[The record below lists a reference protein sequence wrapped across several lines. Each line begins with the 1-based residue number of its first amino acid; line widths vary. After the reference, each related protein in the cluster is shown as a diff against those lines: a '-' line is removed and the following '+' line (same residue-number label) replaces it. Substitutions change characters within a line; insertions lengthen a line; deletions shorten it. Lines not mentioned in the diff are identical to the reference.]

1 MYTKALTSLTILFF
15 MMGFITCLNDILIPY
30 LKEIFNLDYGQAA
43 LVQFCFFGAYGL
55 TSIPA
60 SKIIERMGYQV
71 GMVLGF
77 AITALGCLLFFPAV
91 SFHSYN
97 LFLFAL
103 FILASGI
110 VLLQV
115 AANPYVSVIGPKE
128 SASSRLTMVQAFN
141 SFGTFLAPFF
151 GSYFI
156 LRGISKATD
165 AGAVRYPYLF
175 IAAVLVVIAF
185 ALSRIK
191 LPSLNT
197 EVTNSTSWRKVLKD
211 PSLLMGVVGIF
222 SYVGAEVAIGSFLV
236 NYVMGLMPMQETEA
250 ATLVALYWGGAMVGR
265 FLGIFTLKEFSPGKV
280 LAVHSMLAI
289 ALIMISINSRGIMS
303 VYSMVLVGLCNSIMF
318 PTIFTLG
325 IKNLGPGEEQK
336 GSGILATAIL
346 GGALIPVLTGEVADR
361 MGFRVAFLLPV
372 FCYAYIAFLGLRNAT
387 VRVLSTEKIH

>member
-1 MYTKALTSLTILFF
+1 
-15 MMGFITCLNDILIPY
+15 MGFITCLNDILIPY
-30 LKEIFNLDYGQAA
+30 LKEIFKLDYGKAA

-60 SKIIERMGYQV
+60 SKVIERFGYQI

-103 FILASGI
+103 FVLASGI

-115 AANPYVSVIGPKE
+115 AANPYVTIIGPKE

-156 LRGISKATD
+156 LRGLSTATD

-175 IAAVLVVIAF
+175 IAAVLVIIAF

-191 LPSLNT
+191 MPPIAT
-197 EVTNSTSWRKVLKD
+197 TSEKNVGWSQVLKD
-211 PSLLMGVVGIF
+211 SSLIMGIIGIF
-222 SYVGAEVAIGSFLV
+222 AYVGAEVAIGSFLV
-236 NYVMGLMPMQETEA
+236 NYVMGLLPMPETEA
-250 ATLVALYWGGAMVGR
+250 ASLVALYWGGAMVGR

-280 LAVHSMLAI
+280 LSVHAMLAI
-289 ALIMISINSRGIMS
+289 AFILISINSRGLMS

-325 IKNLGPGEEQK
+325 IKNLGPAETQK

-346 GGALIPVLTGEVADR
+346 GGALIPVFTGELADK

-372 FCYAYIAFLGLRNAT
+372 FCYAYIAFLGLKNAT
-387 VRVLSTEKIH
+387 VNVLSTEKIH

>member
-1 MYTKALTSLTILFF
+1 MYKKALASLTTLFF

-30 LKEIFNLDYGQAA
+30 LKEIFKLDYGKAA

-60 SKIIERMGYQV
+60 CKIIERIGYQR

-77 AITALGCLLFFPAV
+77 AITAFGCLLFFPAV
-91 SFHSYN
+91 SLHSYN
-97 LFLFAL
+97 LFLLAL
-103 FILASGI
+103 FVLASGI

-115 AANPYVSVIGPKE
+115 AANPYVAVIGPKE

-156 LRGISKATD
+156 LRDLSKATD
-165 AGAVRYPYLF
+165 TAAVRYPYLF
-175 IAAVLVVIAF
+175 IAGVLIVVAF
-185 ALSRIK
+185 TLSRMK
-191 LPSLNT
+191 LPVIERPLTGSG
-197 EVTNSTSWRKVLKD
+197 SWGKVLKD
-211 PSLLMGVVGIF
+211 KSLLLGIFGIF

-236 NYVMGLMPMQETEA
+236 NYVIGLMPMPETEA
-250 ATLVALYWGGAMVGR
+250 ANLVALYWGGAMVGR

-280 LAVHSMLAI
+280 LSVHAMLAI
-289 ALIMISINSRGIMS
+289 ALILISINSRGIMS

-346 GGALIPVLTGEVADR
+346 GGALIPVMTGELADK

-372 FCYAYIAFLGLRNAT
+372 ICYAYIAILGLKNSA
-387 VRVLSTEKIH
+387 VKVLSTEKIH